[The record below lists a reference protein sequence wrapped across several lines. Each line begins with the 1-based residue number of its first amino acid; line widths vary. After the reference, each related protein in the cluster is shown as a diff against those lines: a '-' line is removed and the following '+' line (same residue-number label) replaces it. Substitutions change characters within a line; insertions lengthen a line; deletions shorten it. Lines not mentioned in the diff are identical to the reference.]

1 MEAKSVAQALA
12 WARQQLEGFDEAAID
27 AGILLSHVMDKSRT
41 WLKTWPEHILSDQQ
55 FSHYQESIER
65 RRQGEPTAY
74 IIGEK
79 DFWSLTLKVTRD
91 TLIPRPETELL
102 VELALQRIPEN
113 GDFKVADLGTGSGAI
128 ALAIASERPQATVWA
143 LDMSEPALKVAQA
156 NAEHNKIKNVAFEQG
171 SWLSNWQHGQLD
183 MIVSNPPYVAPNDPH
198 LADLVYEPV
207 TALVAEDN
215 GLSDIQIITQQA
227 IQYLKPNGVLLF
239 EHGYD
244 QGSAVREIL
253 QSAGFDQVETVKDYA
268 GQDRVTLGLYP
279 VNFSSSV

>member
-12 WARQQLEGFDEAAID
+12 WARQQLESIDEAAID
-27 AGILLSHVMDKSRT
+27 ADILLSHVMDKSRT
-41 WLKTWPEHILSDQQ
+41 WLKTWPEHILSGKQL
-55 FSHYQESIER
+55 SYYQESIER
-65 RRQGEPTAY
+65 RKQGEPTAY

-102 VELALQRIPEN
+102 VELALHRIPETS
-113 GDFKVADLGTGSGAI
+113 DFKVADLGTGSGAI
-128 ALAIASERPQATVWA
+128 ALAISSERPQATVWA

-227 IQYLKPNGVLLF
+227 IQYLKPNSYLLF

-244 QGSAVREIL
+244 QGEAVREIL

-268 GQDRVTLGLYP
+268 GQDRVTLGKR
-279 VNFSSSV
+279 

>member
-1 MEAKSVAQALA
+1 
-12 WARQQLEGFDEAAID
+12 
-27 AGILLSHVMDKSRT
+27 MDKSRT
-41 WLKTWPEHILSDQQ
+41 WLKTWPEHILSKQQ

-65 RRQGEPTAY
+65 RKKGEPTAY

-102 VELALQRIPEN
+102 VELALQRIPETS
-113 GDFKVADLGTGSGAI
+113 DFKVADLGTGSGAI
-128 ALAIASERPQATVWA
+128 ALAIAKERPQARVWA
-143 LDMSEPALKVAQA
+143 LDMSEGALTVAQE
-156 NAEHNKIKNVAFEQG
+156 NAEHNKIKNVALEQG

-215 GLSDIQIITQQA
+215 GLSDIYTITQQA
-227 IQYLKPNGVLLF
+227 IQHLKPNGFLLF

-268 GQDRVTLGLYP
+268 GQDRVTLGKR
-279 VNFSSSV
+279 

>member
-1 MEAKSVAQALA
+1 MEAKSVAQALT
-12 WARQQLEGFDEAAID
+12 WARQQLESMDEAAID
-27 AGILLSHVMDKSRT
+27 ADILLSHVMDKSRT
-41 WLKTWPEHILSDQQ
+41 WLKTWPEHILSKQQ

-65 RRQGEPTAY
+65 RKKGEPTAY

-102 VELALQRIPEN
+102 VELALQRIPETS
-113 GDFKVADLGTGSGAI
+113 DFKVADLGTGSGAI
-128 ALAIASERPQATVWA
+128 ALAIAKERPQARVWA
-143 LDMSEPALKVAQA
+143 LDMSEGALTVAQE
-156 NAEHNKIKNVAFEQG
+156 NAEHNKIKNVALEQG

-215 GLSDIQIITQQA
+215 GLSDIYTITQQA
-227 IQYLKPNGVLLF
+227 IQHLKPNGFLLF

-268 GQDRVTLGLYP
+268 GQDRVTLGKR
-279 VNFSSSV
+279 

>member
-1 MEAKSVAQALA
+1 MDSKSVAQALA
-12 WARQQLEGFDEAAID
+12 WARQQLESMDEAAID
-27 AGILLSHVMDKSRT
+27 ADILLSHVMGKSRT
-41 WLKTWPEHILSDQQ
+41 WLKTWPEHILSKQQ

-65 RRQGEPTAY
+65 RKQGEPTAY

-102 VELALQRIPEN
+102 VELALQRIPETS
-113 GDFKVADLGTGSGAI
+113 DYKVADLGTGSGAI
-128 ALAIASERPQATVWA
+128 ALALAKERPQAIIWA
-143 LDMSEPALKVAQA
+143 LDMSEGALTVAQA
-156 NAEHNKIKNVAFEQG
+156 NAEHNKIDNVSFG
-171 SWLSNWQHGQLD
+171 RGNWLDGWQHSQLD

-215 GLSDIQIITQQA
+215 GLSDIYTITQQA
-227 IQYLKPNGVLLF
+227 IQYLKPNGYLLF

-244 QGSAVREIL
+244 QGSGVRDIL
-253 QSAGFDQVETVKDYA
+253 QRAGFTKLETVKDYA
-268 GQDRVTLGLYP
+268 GQDRVTLGKR
-279 VNFSSSV
+279 